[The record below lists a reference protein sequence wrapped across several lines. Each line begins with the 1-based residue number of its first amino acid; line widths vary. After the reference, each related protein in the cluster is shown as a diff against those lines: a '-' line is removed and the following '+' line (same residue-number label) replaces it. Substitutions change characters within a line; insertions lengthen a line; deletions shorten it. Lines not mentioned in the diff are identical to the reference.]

1 MAQEDYLSGSQF
13 GQVAGSLLASKR
25 KQDKKSFKKALLAT
39 ALFEG
44 VGALQKQQ
52 KQTIMDNAQAV
63 KEKYNDIFNLNKA
76 EFDSYSSERDLLK
89 RYKEN
94 PSGFLNE
101 EAAKIIDNTDEA
113 QAARVKWVDVAKEPN
128 KQVRE
133 SMEAAFNKAR
143 QDLSEKMQRLEVD
156 PRITTRTFE
165 EFNRRAKDEY
175 MAALKLVEDDPT
187 KKGLMRAAWNRIF
200 KTEQDPVRAAKL
212 QEVGIDVTDN
222 LVTTNSELFDLQNE
236 LIKAKANRST
246 FRDSIDKEIETKQ
259 LIKPLIFKDK
269 SKSRSEIY
277 AQTIPGLVSSV
288 NQLNLENFK
297 DIDSEFYGGLIDGII
312 DENPDLGPEQIQ
324 AKAFENIITGNV
336 NTEGYIT
343 RRGMLRANNELLIDN
358 WTDSDSNEKRKLL
371 ENDFTML
378 FKLMDAYK
386 AQGQDNLAQGLSI
399 QYKDLYEDAKPYVP
413 SGNEKTAYAEKFRQ
427 LDSEYAKERNA
438 NALAVIS
445 GNAVH
450 AENYFMRKNKDWQ
463 RQGYT
468 ETDIQEAAMN
478 YVIKKAEEGD
488 STNTRMTTADL
499 LYLKPVN
506 ESIVDDLPDLINEL
520 KSARRNSE
528 LPEFKNQ
535 IMGMLYQSNLEL
547 DQDEIMELNKKVN
560 DAFGDPNDTADKVI
574 VTNGKVYNKSSIADE
589 IPSLSEVDFNAT
601 PGIGG
606 YYLKNADL
614 LISKMDLQG
623 LSDGQLL
630 TLRATTLPSGPGDEG
645 TLPQKLGLPKDISL
659 DESKTSGMIPG
670 LDIGDVFRAPKVRE
684 QLRQRIE
691 DEMEIRMSKGKVFG
705 RDRSSSNPAT
715 VMMMA
720 KRKDFEDIPEDWW
733 KQYVISN
740 PIGISPPRGAAGRGT
755 KYNPQG

>member
-52 KQTIMDNAQAV
+52 KQTIMDNAQDV
-63 KEKYNDIFNLNKA
+63 KEKYNDIFTLNQA
-76 EFDSYSSERDLLK
+76 EFDSYSDERNLVK
-89 RYKEN
+89 RYNDNQER
-94 PSGFLNE
+94 FLNE
-101 EAAKIIDNTDEA
+101 EVAKIIDNTDEA
-113 QAARVKWVDVAKEPN
+113 VAARVKWADVDSQPKELRDSMYEAYNDEREKLIN
-128 KQVRE
+128 K
-133 SMEAAFNKAR
+133 MEALK
-143 QDLSEKMQRLEVD
+143 VD
-156 PRITTRTFE
+156 PRATTRTFA

-200 KTEQDPVRAAKL
+200 KTKVDEETGELVSTNEKLLKL
-212 QEVGIDVTDN
+212 QK
-222 LVTTNSELFDLQNE
+222 DLE
-236 LIKAKANRST
+236 DAKASRST
-246 FRDSIDKEIETKQ
+246 FRDQIENQVAVKHLYT
-259 LIKPLIFKDK
+259 PLVFKDK
-269 SKSRSEIY
+269 SKSDDELYAAIIPTLRKNAIEIDRDKY
-277 AQTIPGLVSSV
+277 GNITGDFFIEVIDQIKKDNQSLTTEQLAAKAYTEILKGNVSTESYLTREGLKIANGRAMVSSFDLMSKAEQRETFEEDPMTLFQV
-288 NQLNLENFK
+288 MGALKADGRETEAIGLSELYK
-297 DIDSEFYGGLIDGII
+297 DIYTDNKDYEVTQQEKQNYV
-312 DENPDLGPEQIQ
+312 EDLVIRLDKKKDKALLNDTAALGHI
-324 AKAFENIITGNV
+324 AKNA
-336 NTEGYIT
+336 
-343 RRGMLRANNELLIDN
+343 AH
-358 WTDSDSNEKRKLL
+358 
-371 ENDFTML
+371 
-378 FKLMDAYK
+378 
-386 AQGQDNLAQGLSI
+386 
-399 QYKDLYEDAKPYVP
+399 
-413 SGNEKTAYAEKFRQ
+413 AEKYFKRMNPGWEKMGYDPQ
-427 LDSEYAKERNA
+427 QIEQAALNFVLNKMESEGTQVK
-438 NALAVIS
+438 
-445 GNAVH
+445 
-450 AENYFMRKNKDWQ
+450 
-463 RQGYT
+463 
-468 ETDIQEAAMN
+468 
-478 YVIKKAEEGD
+478 
-488 STNTRMTTADL
+488 MTSADL
-499 LYLKPVN
+499 LQQVDISEIQNLPKHIKQLNKAGRSGDLQTLKDQFVEGIQNPLLELDDDEVIQAIKDINKAFKN
-506 ESIVDDLPDLINEL
+506 EDVVLDDVDDL
-520 KSARRNSE
+520 S
-528 LPEFKNQ
+528 
-535 IMGMLYQSNLEL
+535 
-547 DQDEIMELNKKVN
+547 
-560 DAFGDPNDTADKVI
+560 DKVFSR
-574 VTNGKVYNKSSIADE
+574 SSIVE
-589 IPSLSEVDFNAT
+589 KIPSLSEVDFNAT

-733 KQYVISN
+733 NQYVISN

>member
-1 MAQEDYLSGSQF
+1 
-13 GQVAGSLLASKR
+13 
-25 KQDKKSFKKALLAT
+25 
-39 ALFEG
+39 
-44 VGALQKQQ
+44 
-52 KQTIMDNAQAV
+52 
-63 KEKYNDIFNLNKA
+63 
-76 EFDSYSSERDLLK
+76 
-89 RYKEN
+89 
-94 PSGFLNE
+94 
-101 EAAKIIDNTDEA
+101 
-113 QAARVKWVDVAKEPN
+113 
-128 KQVRE
+128 
-133 SMEAAFNKAR
+133 
-143 QDLSEKMQRLEVD
+143 
-156 PRITTRTFE
+156 
-165 EFNRRAKDEY
+165 
-175 MAALKLVEDDPT
+175 
-187 KKGLMRAAWNRIF
+187 
-200 KTEQDPVRAAKL
+200 
-212 QEVGIDVTDN
+212 
-222 LVTTNSELFDLQNE
+222 
-236 LIKAKANRST
+236 
-246 FRDSIDKEIETKQ
+246 
-259 LIKPLIFKDK
+259 
-269 SKSRSEIY
+269 
-277 AQTIPGLVSSV
+277 
-288 NQLNLENFK
+288 
-297 DIDSEFYGGLIDGII
+297 
-312 DENPDLGPEQIQ
+312 
-324 AKAFENIITGNV
+324 
-336 NTEGYIT
+336 
-343 RRGMLRANNELLIDN
+343 
-358 WTDSDSNEKRKLL
+358 
-371 ENDFTML
+371 
-378 FKLMDAYK
+378 MDAYK

-427 LDSEYAKERNA
+427 LDPEYAKERNA

-450 AENYFMRKNKDWQ
+450 AENYFIRNNKDWQ

-560 DAFGDPNDTADKVI
+560 DAFGDPNDTVDKVI

-606 YYLKNADL
+606 YYLKNAGM
-614 LISKMDLQG
+614 LIDSMDLES

-630 TLRATTLPSGPGDEG
+630 TLRATTLPRTPKDVG
-645 TLPQKLGLPKDISL
+645 TLPSKLGLPEDINL
-659 DESKTSGMIPG
+659 DEVKTTGE
-670 LDIGDVFRAPKVRE
+670 VRE
-684 QLRQRIE
+684 QLRKRIE
-691 DEMEIRMSKGKVFG
+691 DEMEIRMSEGKVFG

-733 KQYVISN
+733 NQYVISN
-740 PIGISPPRGAAGRGT
+740 PIGVSPPRGAAGRGT

>member
-25 KQDKKSFKKALLAT
+25 KRDKKSFQKALLAT
-39 ALFEG
+39 ALFESF
-44 VGALQKQQ
+44 GALQKQQ
-52 KQTIMDNAQAV
+52 KQTIMDNVQDV
-63 KEKYNDIFNLNKA
+63 KEKYNDIFNLNQA
-76 EFDSYSSERDLLK
+76 EFDSYSDERALLK

-94 PSGFLNE
+94 PNVFLNE
-101 EAAKIIDNTDEA
+101 EAAKIIDNSDEA
-113 QAARVKWVDVAKEPN
+113 TAARVKWADVKKEPN
-128 KQVRE
+128 KEVRE

-156 PRITTRTFE
+156 PRVTTRTFE

-187 KKGLMRAAWNRIF
+187 KKGLMKAAWNRIF
-200 KTEQDPVRAAKL
+200 KTEQDPTRAAQLK
-212 QEVGIDVTDN
+212 EAGIDVTDN
-222 LVTTNSELFDLQNE
+222 LVTTNSELLDLQDA
-236 LIKAKANRST
+236 LIKAKENRTT

-259 LIKPLIFKDK
+259 LIKPLIFRDK
-269 SKSRSEIY
+269 SKSRGEIY
-277 AQTIPGLVSSV
+277 AQVIPGLVSTV

-312 DENPDLGPEQIQ
+312 DNDPDLGPEQIQ
-324 AKAFENIITGNV
+324 EKAFENIITGNV

-358 WTDSDSNEKRKLL
+358 WEKADTKEKTELL

-378 FKLMDAYK
+378 FKVMDAYK
-386 AQGQDNLAQGLSI
+386 AQGQESLAQGLSI

-413 SGNEKTAYAEKFRQ
+413 SGLEKTAYAEKFRQ
-427 LDSEYAKERNA
+427 LDPAYAEKRNE

-450 AENYFMRKNKDWQ
+450 AENYFIRNNKDWQ
-463 RQGYT
+463 RQGYNIT
-468 ETDIQEAAMN
+468 EIQEAAMN
-478 YVIKKAEEGD
+478 YVLKKAEEGD
-488 STNTRMTTADL
+488 STNTRMTNADL

-520 KSARRNSE
+520 KSARRSSE

-560 DAFGDPNDTADKVI
+560 DAFGDPTDIVDDVI
-574 VTNGKVYNKSSIADE
+574 VTSGKMYNKSSIADKN
-589 IPSLSEVDFNAT
+589 PSLSEVDFNAT

-606 YYLKNADL
+606 YYLKNAGM
-614 LISKMDLQG
+614 LIDSMDLES
-623 LSDGQLL
+623 LSPGQLL
-630 TLRATTLPSGPGDEG
+630 TLRATTLPRTPKDVG
-645 TLPQKLGLPKDISL
+645 TLPSKLGLPEDINL
-659 DESKTSGMIPG
+659 DEVKTTGE
-670 LDIGDVFRAPKVRE
+670 VRE

-733 KQYVISN
+733 NQYVISN